1 MSSTALTTGLLAVG
15 TTTVLTGRS
24 FLNSI
29 QLFGDGTNAPTV
41 TVYDNTAGS
50 GTILARVTG
59 PATGVYQFFTPSFA
73 LRGDVGLTIVVAGTN
88 ATAIVGYGAT

>member
-1 MSSTALTTGLLAVG
+1 MSTALTTGSLAVG
-15 TTTVLTGRS
+15 TTTFLTGRS

-50 GTILARVTG
+50 GVILGKITLPV
-59 PATGVYQFFTPSFA
+59 ATVYASFTPCFPI
-73 LRGDVGLTIVVAGTN
+73 RGDTGLTVVVAGTG
-88 ATAIVGYGAT
+88 ATAIVTYGAT